1 MIEQIYDDY
10 LASEQVKDKETRE
23 EKISMSSLG
32 GCIRKLLMMGKKEY
46 PSEPVDKYTLRTF
59 RHGKILENDIR
70 LALLD
75 QKVMVAEQLELEY
88 RGISGHLDFI
98 VLNKQMDQNY
108 LFDIKTAKESSFQYL
123 DKKNNEMSEDYKYQL
138 TAYYY
143 SKGTDGQLIKD
154 KYKLPKQAMIAYVSK
169 DNSLFYEPVLNVE
182 EFKPKLDAKIDEIE
196 AWQKEGCLPPEMTEW
211 EGNKVKG
218 VRTKTKDPRYPCF
231 SVQKEQYTRKEIG
244 VKAWCPKL
252 KNCKNIY
259 AKYIKECKRIGVK
272 P

>member
-1 MIEQIYDDY
+1 MIEQFYDNF

-32 GCIRKLLMMGKKEY
+32 GCIRKLLMMGKPEY

-70 LALLD
+70 LALID
-75 QKVMVAEQLELEY
+75 QKVLIAEQLELEY

-98 VLNKQMDQNY
+98 VKNEKMGQNY

-138 TAYYY
+138 TSYYY

-154 KYKLPKQAMIAYVSK
+154 KYKLPPMAMISYVSK

-196 AWQKEGCLPPEMTEW
+196 AWQKEGALPPEMTEW
-211 EGNKVKG
+211 EGRKVKG
-218 VRTKTKDPRYPCF
+218 VRSKTDVVGYPCF
-231 SVQKEQYTRKEIG
+231 SIQKEQYTRKEVG
-244 VKAWCPKL
+244 VKAWCPKIAGCE
-252 KNCKNIY
+252 KIY
-259 AKYIKECKRIGVK
+259 AKYLAEKSRIEGGK
-272 P
+272 